1 MTWSVITGLCSLTLE
16 VHHRPAA
23 FMCLWKPL
31 SRKMR
36 ASETRSHTTYQ
47 YYKHH
52 PGSHFPSFFVFLVLV
67 LCLTKAPIVHDRISI
82 WWKLKAGVALLF
94 HLGGSRGGAEDFVSP
109 RPLSFCGACSSRS
122 TSLSHV
128 ILAFWLVFGAL
139 CLCLFFVWVTH
150 SLLLFTSSISQVVGH
165 TDKRSPHSLTSLLT

>member
-52 PGSHFPSFFVFLVLV
+52 PGSHFPSFFVFLILV

-94 HLGGSRGGAEDFVSP
+94 HLGGSRGERRTLFLPGLWVSVGPVPHAPLHWVMSSSLFGWFLALFVFVYFLSGWLI
-109 RPLSFCGACSSRS
+109 RSFC
-122 TSLSHV
+122 
-128 ILAFWLVFGAL
+128 
-139 CLCLFFVWVTH
+139 
-150 SLLLFTSSISQVVGH
+150 
-165 TDKRSPHSLTSLLT
+165 SPHPSAR